1 MTHTLKN
8 PYRKINRKQY
18 TLGDL
23 VEIVSS
29 CARDS
34 RESLAALVDLF
45 ESGRVKL
52 ENHGKLKTVRVGC

>member
-1 MTHTLKN
+1 MKN
-8 PYRKINRKQY
+8 PYTKINRKNY

>member
-1 MTHTLKN
+1 MKN
-8 PYRKINRKQY
+8 PYSKINRKNY
-18 TLGDL
+18 TLGEL

-34 RESLAALVDLF
+34 RESVAALVDLF

-52 ENHGKLKTVRVGC
+52 ENHGKLKAVRIGC